1 MIPTSDLKFLHWYS
15 DSGHGWLGVP
25 VEVLI
30 ASGVAGDIS
39 HCSYLSK
46 KTKVAYLEEDC
57 DAPKFL
63 AAIGFQH
70 FEDGRAF
77 PETTVDGDSFI
88 RRLPS
93 YDVALVDGRPAA

>member
-25 VEVLI
+25 VRILL

-46 KTKVAYLEEDC
+46 KTKVAYLEEDR
-57 DAPKFL
+57 DAPTFL
-63 AAIGFQH
+63 AAIGMS
-70 FEDGRAF
+70 FEQAASI
-77 PETTVDGDSFI
+77 PATTYDGDCYI

-93 YDVALVDGRPAA
+93 YEVALVLEGRPTW